1 MSNNLKKLIDLLQSD
16 TKLIGQFMSDPES
29 VLENAGLSHDE
40 KKAILSRDVN
50 ALIMPSQKS
59 RDFSHGMDRFTQRPF
74 GCFLFWSALYF

>member
-16 TKLIGQFMSDPES
+16 TKLIGQFMSDPKS

-50 ALIMPSQKS
+50 ALNELGLTSSQAVGALS
-59 RDFSHGMDRFTQRPF
+59 GAHSQRCRS
-74 GCFLFWSALYF
+74 GL

>member
-40 KKAILSRDVN
+40 KKAI
-50 ALIMPSQKS
+50 
-59 RDFSHGMDRFTQRPF
+59 
-74 GCFLFWSALYF
+74 